1 MTAFRLG
8 QLYKS
13 VKNKSNIWKM
23 SLTSDIVSFMLFPVK
38 KIWLIMLLISFLFLV
53 ISNGIF

>member
-38 KIWLIMLLISFLFLV
+38 KIWLIML
-53 ISNGIF
+53 